1 MNQSIRLLEPMQS
14 DTRPPVLL
22 GLSPVENGGS

>member
-22 GLSPVENGGS
+22 GVSTVENGGS